1 MNISPTIIMEYQW
14 NNGNYITFNYH
25 GKTHIYIVNG
35 DSNGNRTKYN
45 GIEWNMDIN
54 DMRYLMILVELY
66 LYVTS
71 YAGHGM
77 FNGNMGINGDNMG
90 LILSKYQGSL

>member
-1 MNISPTIIMEYQW
+1 ME
-14 NNGNYITFNYH
+14 
-25 GKTHIYIVNG
+25 IYIYIING

-66 LYVTS
+66 LYES
-71 YAGHGM
+71 HHMLEIGCLM
-77 FNGNMGINGDNMG
+77 EI
-90 LILSKYQGSL
+90 YQI

>member
-1 MNISPTIIMEYQW
+1 MEKIHVY
-14 NNGNYITFNYH
+14 
-25 GKTHIYIVNG
+25 IYIVNG

-77 FNGNMGINGDNMG
+77 FNGKNNYHGIYHIWG
-90 LILSKYQGSL
+90 